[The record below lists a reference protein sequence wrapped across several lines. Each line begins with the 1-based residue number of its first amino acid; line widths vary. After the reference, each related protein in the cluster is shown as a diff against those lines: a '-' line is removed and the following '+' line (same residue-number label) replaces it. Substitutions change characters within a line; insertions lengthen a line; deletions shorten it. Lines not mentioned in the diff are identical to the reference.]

1 MGRHR
6 FTVDIAAPLE
16 AVFDLWT
23 DLDRAHEWIGGL
35 SRVTDLTG
43 PSDQAGTRYTTW
55 FGSMRSETEILEA
68 ERPRHLRTRFGSWL
82 LRGETRVTFARAST
96 AGGTR
101 LTQEF
106 VTEGV
111 IPAISARIFATGSWN
126 GSFRGELAT
135 FARIAERE
143 ASAEAYIGGSP

>member
-1 MGRHR
+1 VGQYR
-6 FTVDIAAPLE
+6 FTVDIAAPIE
-16 AVFDLWT
+16 AVFGLWT
-23 DLDRAHEWIGGL
+23 DLDRAREWIGGL
-35 SRVTDLTG
+35 SRVTDVTG
-43 PSDQAGTRYTTW
+43 PPDQVGTRYTSW

-68 ERPRHLRTRFGSWL
+68 EHPRHLRTRFGSWL
-82 LRGETRVTFARAST
+82 LRGETRVTFAPVPT
-96 AGGTR
+96 TGGTR

-143 ASAEAYIGGSP
+143 ASASAYVGGSP